1 MNEHSEGSGRS
12 LEEELSSQQALLDA
26 VMNASYD
33 GICLISPDGRF
44 LEMND
49 AFQDVTGLRR
59 EEWLGRTIDEMRATP
74 GTARKSAALQV
85 LKGSYP
91 ATTLVN
97 LHGGELLLVT
107 ANPHFDGDGE
117 LLNVILN
124 VRNFTQLSSLKR
136 QLERHRGEDE
146 VQELERSHL
155 EGRLRNAGLDE
166 IVVKSPA
173 MIEIVSTAMQ
183 IADYD
188 LTVLIEGE
196 TGVGKGVLAELIH
209 RSSRR
214 RDKPFVQVNCGAI
227 PDSLVESELFGYE
240 SGAFTGSAPEG
251 KEGFFEAAAGG
262 TIFLD
267 EIGELPKSSQAKILQ
282 ILDDRVL
289 TRVGSTEPRRLDVRV
304 IAATNRRLRDLMR
317 RGEFRADLLYRL
329 ETIPLFLPP
338 LRERREDMIALIES
352 LLASCNREYGG
363 ERTIAQ
369 EAVHFLLE
377 CELPGNVRE
386 LKNLIVRLA
395 LTGNA
400 SKEIGLEDVQREV
413 ARKGAAE
420 TPPGGARPPGGALQG
435 GAANGTMKSR
445 LEEVERHILTETS
458 QQCSSTYEMAEQLG
472 IDQSSVVRKMK
483 KYGIG
488 RSKSSRS

>member
-1 MNEHSEGSGRS
+1 MSKGERNDGRS
-12 LEEELSSQQALLDA
+12 LEQELSSQQALLDA

-49 AFQDVTGLRR
+49 AFQDLTGLRR
-59 EEWLGRTIDEMRATP
+59 DEWLGRTIDEMRATP

-97 LHGGELLLVT
+97 LNGGELLLVT
-107 ANPHFDGDGE
+107 ANPHFDGAGE

-136 QLERHRGEDE
+136 QLERHRGEE
-146 VQELERSHL
+146 QVEELERSHL
-155 EGRLRNAGLDE
+155 RGRLSNAGMDE

-251 KEGFFEAAAGG
+251 KEGFFEAADGG

-267 EIGELPKSSQAKILQ
+267 EIGELPKSSQAKLLQ
-282 ILDDRVL
+282 ILDDRML
-289 TRVGSTEPRRLDVRV
+289 TRVGSTAPRRLDVRV
-304 IAATNRRLRDLMR
+304 IAATNRQLRELMR

-338 LRERREDMIALIES
+338 LRERREDMLALIES
-352 LLASCNREYGG
+352 LLDSCNHEYGG
-363 ERTIAQ
+363 ERSIS
-369 EAVHFLLE
+369 EKAVRYLLD

-395 LTGNA
+395 LTGDD
-400 SKEIGLEDVQREV
+400 SREIGLEDVQREV
-413 ARKGAAE
+413 ERKAGGVKPADETAAAKVESGA
-420 TPPGGARPPGGALQG
+420 T
-435 GAANGTMKSR
+435 GTMKSR
-445 LEEVERHILTETS
+445 LEEMERQILTETS
-458 QQCSSTYEMAEQLG
+458 RQCTSTYEMAEQLG

-483 KYGIG
+483 KYGID